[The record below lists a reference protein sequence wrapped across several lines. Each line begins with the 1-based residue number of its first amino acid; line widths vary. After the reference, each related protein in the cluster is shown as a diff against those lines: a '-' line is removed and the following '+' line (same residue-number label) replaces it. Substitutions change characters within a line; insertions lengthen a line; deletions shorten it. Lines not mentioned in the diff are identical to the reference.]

1 MPVDVLTRIEIRR
14 PSDGVTAFAQDP
26 DRTSDG
32 YETSA
37 RWSGR
42 RPRRSPWAAAAPLWL
57 ASSYIVGHRGDPAQ
71 PRRAQLLFGA
81 GVPLDGDAAGR

>member
-14 PSDGVTAFAQDP
+14 PPNGVAAFAQDP
-26 DRTSDG
+26 DGTPDG

-42 RPRRSPWAAAAPLWL
+42 RPRRSPWAA
-57 ASSYIVGHRGDPAQ
+57 RGCGC
-71 PRRAQLLFGA
+71 R
-81 GVPLDGDAAGR
+81 GREKVCLVF